1 MAKEIDKKLN
11 LNHQSTKNI
20 KQDAKKQEMTN
31 AEGPQ
36 NPVFQRNLNA
46 LFQQDE
52 ILAARLWGMEEM
64 KDYDIFIGKDPID
77 INIINNKTLKYVYD
91 NPVKDAQEA
100 LDSIEKEYKRY
111 PIM

>member
-31 AEGPQ
+31 TEGPQ
-36 NPVFQRNLNA
+36 NPVFKRNLNA

-52 ILAARLWGMEEM
+52 ILAARLWGM
-64 KDYDIFIGKDPID
+64 
-77 INIINNKTLKYVYD
+77 
-91 NPVKDAQEA
+91 
-100 LDSIEKEYKRY
+100 
-111 PIM
+111 